1 MIHLKNSLSLL
12 KKFKESSSLENRNIL
27 SYCIDDPNTP
37 YTGARGKGTVKF
49 LEDIE
54 ENIPLVKNIL

>member
-37 YTGARGKGTVKF
+37 YTGAKVKEQSNF
-49 LEDIE
+49 L
-54 ENIPLVKNIL
+54 KILKKIFH